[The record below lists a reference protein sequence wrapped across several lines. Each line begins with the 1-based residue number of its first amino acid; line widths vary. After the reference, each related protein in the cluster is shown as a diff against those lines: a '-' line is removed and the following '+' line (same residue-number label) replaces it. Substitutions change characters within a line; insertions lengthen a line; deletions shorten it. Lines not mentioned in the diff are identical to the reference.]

1 MQEENLS
8 GSQSLALIQSM
19 INKAKNQFGENGH
32 LYLVWGWVIL
42 FCSLLQFVLLN
53 YLKYPNHEMVWMLT
67 WVAVIYQFIYL
78 YRNRKRV
85 KVKTYMGDILSYVWL
100 VFVVLLILNLSL
112 ISILL
117 KSDAYKLINPVILS
131 LYGMP
136 TFLSGK
142 VLRFTPLVTGGIAC
156 WILALIA
163 AFIPPQFHMLL
174 IGIAVIMAWI
184 IPGYL
189 LRKRYQTELA

>member
-78 YRNRKRV
+78 YRNRKKE

-117 KSDAYKLINPVILS
+117 KGDAYKLIKSNHFIPVWNANILVGES
-131 LYGMP
+131 TSIYAPGNRGNILLDTRTGSSVYTPTISYAFNWHRCNYGMDN
-136 TFLSGK
+136 TGLFIKKTLSD
-142 VLRFTPLVTGGIAC
+142 
-156 WILALIA
+156 
-163 AFIPPQFHMLL
+163 
-174 IGIAVIMAWI
+174 
-184 IPGYL
+184 
-189 LRKRYQTELA
+189 